1 MFQSIYNYFNTH
13 RKVVKRVQYILI
25 GLFIFLIG
33 FDIYL
38 AVTDSETI
46 SNVIR
51 DQTDNG
57 LFILTY
63 FWGIVAANLFITRK
77 GKPWINGTVGSI
89 IVIGIALILAI
100 FNVETMVRTYFSEH
114 EYAFSRYSLSM
125 GLGLLVGIVF
135 WRQKHP
141 GIK

>member
-1 MFQSIYNYFNTH
+1 MLQSLYNYFNTH
-13 RKVVKRVQYILI
+13 KDLVRRVQYILI

-38 AVTDSETI
+38 AVTDSNTI

-57 LFILTY
+57 FFILTY
-63 FWGIVAANLFITRK
+63 FWGIVAANVFITRE
-77 GKPWINGTVGSI
+77 GKPWISGTIGSI
-89 IVIGIALILAI
+89 IVMGIALLIAI
-100 FNVETMVRTYFSEH
+100 FNVESMVGSYLADH
-114 EYAFSRYSLSM
+114 EYEFSRYLLSM
-125 GLGLLVGIVF
+125 ALGLLIGIIF

-141 GIK
+141 E